1 MLKVTEDLLA
11 TSRQGLQAVQ
21 EVLTHTVAQQI
32 LEALY
37 DLLKHEPTVVD
48 VGVPVPCFKPVMEAY
63 DLTELHTGGG
73 SCTRDS
79 SRSGW

>member
-21 EVLTHTVAQQI
+21 EVLPHTVAQQI
-32 LEALY
+32 LEALH

-48 VGVPVPCFKPVMEAY
+48 VGVQVPCFKPVMEAY
-63 DLTELHTGGG
+63 DLSKLHAGG
-73 SCTRDS
+73 SSSTRDS
-79 SRSGW
+79 GCSGW

>member
-11 TSRQGLQAVQ
+11 TSREGPKAVQ
-21 EVLTHTVAQQI
+21 EVLPHTVAQQI

-48 VGVPVPCFKPVMEAY
+48 VSVYVSA
-63 DLTELHTGGG
+63 
-73 SCTRDS
+73 
-79 SRSGW
+79 

>member
-21 EVLTHTVAQQI
+21 EVLPHTVAQQI

-37 DLLKHEPTVVD
+37 DLLKLEPTVVD
-48 VGVPVPCFKPVMEAY
+48 VGVQLPCFRFVLEAY
-63 DLTELHTGGG
+63 ELIKLHAGGG
-73 SCTRDS
+73 SSTRDS
-79 SRSGW
+79 SCSGW